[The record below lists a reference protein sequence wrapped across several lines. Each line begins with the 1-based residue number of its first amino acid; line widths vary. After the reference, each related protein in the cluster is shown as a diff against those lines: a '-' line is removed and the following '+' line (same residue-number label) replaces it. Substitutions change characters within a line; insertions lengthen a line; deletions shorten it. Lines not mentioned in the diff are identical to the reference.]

1 MMVVDL
7 MERIKNILEANLNIK
22 ILDMNKSLTEYDN
35 VTSEMILYLLVNIC
49 EEYNISIENLLN
61 SINIVSPYEIV
72 TLCNTLKK

>member
-1 MMVVDL
+1 

>member
-1 MMVVDL
+1 MVVDL